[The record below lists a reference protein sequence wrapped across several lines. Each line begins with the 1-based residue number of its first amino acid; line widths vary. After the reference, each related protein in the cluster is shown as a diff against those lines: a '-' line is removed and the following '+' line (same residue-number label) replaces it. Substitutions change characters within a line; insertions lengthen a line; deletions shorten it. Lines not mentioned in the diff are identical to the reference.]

1 MAKPNLKLIA
11 PASINRAVSL
21 RRPPNKEM
29 RPREYLTKSEIR
41 RLIKVAKG
49 NRHGLRDSTMV
60 LVGYAH
66 GLRVSELIGLQ
77 WTDISFEDSTL
88 HIRRAKGGV
97 TGSHPL
103 RADEKRAL
111 RALQRQGKGTWVFET
126 ERRGP
131 FATAGFASLIE
142 RTGEQAKIGFKV
154 HPHMLRHSAGYA
166 AINAD
171 IGVRDLQDFLGHKSI
186 NSTTRYAALAS
197 GRFKTIV
204 ERL

>member
-1 MAKPNLKLIA
+1 MGKAHLKLIA
-11 PASINRAVSL
+11 PTSVNRAVGL
-21 RRPPNKEM
+21 RRSRNKDM
-29 RPREYLTKSEIR
+29 RPREYLTRAEID

-49 NRHGLRDSTMV
+49 NRHGLRDSTMI
-60 LVGYAH
+60 LVGYTH

-77 WTDISFEDSTL
+77 WSDVSFEDATL
-88 HIRRAKGGV
+88 HIRRAKGGN

-111 RALQRQGKGTWVFET
+111 RALQRQAKGTWVFET
-126 ERRGP
+126 ERGGP
-131 FATAGFASLIE
+131 FTTAGFASLIE
-142 RTGEQAKIGFKV
+142 RAGEQAKIGFKV

-171 IGVRDLQDFLGHKSI
+171 VGVRDLQDFLGHKSI

-197 GRFKTIV
+197 GRFKSIV
-204 ERL
+204 DKM

>member
-1 MAKPNLKLIA
+1 MSKATLKL
-11 PASINRAVSL
+11 ASTASVNRAVGL
-21 RRPPNKEM
+21 RRSTNKEM
-29 RPREYLTKSEIR
+29 RPREYLTKAEIGR
-41 RLIKVAKG
+41 IVKAAKG
-49 NRHGLRDSTMV
+49 NRHGLRDSTMI

-77 WTDISFEDSTL
+77 WSDVSFEDATL
-88 HIRRAKGGV
+88 HIRRAKGGN

-111 RALQRQGKGTWVFET
+111 RALQRKARGTWVFET
-126 ERRGP
+126 ERGGP
-131 FATAGFASLIE
+131 FTTAGFASLIE
-142 RTGEQAKIGFKV
+142 RAAEQAKIGFKV

-171 IGVRDLQDFLGHKSI
+171 VGVRDLQDFLGHKSI

-197 GRFKTIV
+197 GRFKSIV
-204 ERL
+204 DKL